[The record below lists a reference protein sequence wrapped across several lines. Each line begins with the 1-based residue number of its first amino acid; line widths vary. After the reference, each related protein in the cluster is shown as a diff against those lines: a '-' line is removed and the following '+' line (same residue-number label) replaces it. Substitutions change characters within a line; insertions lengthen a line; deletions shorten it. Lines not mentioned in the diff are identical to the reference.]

1 MLSLTQRLVFSAFAL
16 ALAYGGGSL
25 AAQTRTNTTPQFK
38 GVLEP
43 VSYTEDID
51 LTDVFFV
58 TADVGWV
65 AGERG
70 TILRT
75 TDGGT
80 TWEAQLGGDPEA
92 SAATVRVL
100 HFSDEWRGWAIQG
113 EGVSPYKTLHT
124 RDGDGWEEIGTAPY
138 GAKHMVFT
146 SPLTGFLAGNPGMAV
161 SGSNVMYRTTDGGRS
176 WVPVWTCEA
185 KVAMG
190 GLTQKLGC
198 SIGQIRFPTPDV
210 GYAVAHRGC
219 TGCGSPPLLAKTVDG
234 GETWT
239 VMVGPGVLEED
250 EVSGIFFLDE
260 QTGFARLSSK
270 KLHMTTDG
278 GTTWRGIVAAPGE
291 AIQFADPSVGWG
303 VALGWS
309 ELRLSYTTDGGKR
322 WTSRE
327 MKLPAVTRAFS
338 LPRRDRAY
346 VVGDHGMIFRYRV
359 VPASQAMVANAITAP
374 AMPGFESPLDD
385 QLVELEQVVTQLAEE
400 LATADSVAQPN
411 AVASGQSAGNADS
424 LAMADSVA
432 VWSEPFEAPLPP
444 PSDFA
449 ASCCKKSFGR
459 LELTLGAISESLP
472 AFIGKYKN
480 LNLLL
485 AAIRMGSDLP
495 DEYRALKGSL
505 RAFRRAEEKESA
517 QAALAGVLDA
527 LRTLKQTTA
536 VSMQQQLPEPTTGD
550 FDAASSGS
558 SAPNVMSDAPQNA
571 GTAANVMSAV
581 EDSTKAAGQDA
592 VKQATDKAK
601 KGLGSLLRRKKP

>member
-1 MLSLTQRLVFSAFAL
+1 
-16 ALAYGGGSL
+16 
-25 AAQTRTNTTPQFK
+25 
-38 GVLEP
+38 
-43 VSYTEDID
+43 
-51 LTDVFFV
+51 
-58 TADVGWV
+58 
-65 AGERG
+65 
-70 TILRT
+70 
-75 TDGGT
+75 
-80 TWEAQLGGDPEA
+80 
-92 SAATVRVL
+92 
-100 HFSDEWRGWAIQG
+100 
-113 EGVSPYKTLHT
+113 
-124 RDGDGWEEIGTAPY
+124 
-138 GAKHMVFT
+138 
-146 SPLTGFLAGNPGMAV
+146 MAV
-161 SGSNVMYRTTDGGRS
+161 SGANVMYRTTDGGRN

-190 GLTQKLGC
+190 GLTQKLAC
-198 SIGQIRFPTPDV
+198 AIGQIRFPTPDV

-219 TGCGSPPLLAKTVDG
+219 TACGAPPLLVKTIDG
-234 GETWT
+234 GETWN

-338 LPRRDRAY
+338 LPRRDRGY

-359 VPASQAMVANAITAP
+359 VPASQAMVANAVTAP
-374 AMPGFESPLDD
+374 AMPGFESPLDE
-385 QLVELEQVVTQLAEE
+385 QLVELEQVVTQLSEE

-411 AVASGQSAGNADS
+411 AAANGQSAGNADS

-495 DEYRALKGSL
+495 DEYRTLKGGL
-505 RAFRRAEEKESA
+505 RAFRRAEDKESA

-558 SAPNVMSDAPQNA
+558 SAPNVTSDAPQSA
-571 GTAANVMSAV
+571 GTAAHVMSAV

-592 VKQATDKAK
+592 VQQATDKAK